1 MAARLEDPPRFMSVK
16 QVADYLHL
24 NEKKVYTLVSEGKI
38 PGTKVT
44 GKWMFPRELIDRWIL
59 ESSHGGL
66 LTDRLL
72 VAGSDDPL
80 LSRVILKLAQDTQA
94 KALLSFTS
102 TGTRLG
108 LELLQAHRAD
118 ASCLRWGPKR
128 EAHLRH
134 PALLRQYPHHRR
146 WILVR
151 AFSREQG
158 LIVHPG
164 VLEKHGSA
172 DDLLRADLRWSLR
185 QNDSGAQRFL
195 IELLGQTGLS
205 PEQLN
210 RVETALSER
219 ESAASVA
226 MGRADAAPGAR
237 AVATEY
243 GLGFVPTG
251 WESFD
256 LVLDRGIYFRSLFQ
270 ELIARLKSETTA
282 ELASNLGGYD
292 LAEAGRLVWGQ
303 D

>member
-80 LSRVILKLAQDTQA
+80 LARVILKLAQDTQA
-94 KALLSFTS
+94 KALLSYTG

-128 EAHLRH
+128 ESHLRH

-158 LIVHPG
+158 LLVAPA
-164 VLEKHGSA
+164 VLDRHGSLDA
-172 DDLLRADLRWSLR
+172 LLAANLRWSLR
-185 QNDSGAQRFL
+185 QGDSAAQRL
-195 IELLGQTGLS
+195 IVEVLS
-205 PEQLN
+205 QADMAPEQLN
-210 RVETALSER
+210 RVETWLSER
-219 ESAASVA
+219 ESAASIA
-226 MGRADAAPGAR
+226 MGTADIAAGAR
-237 AVATEY
+237 SVASEF
-243 GLGFVPTG
+243 GLGFVPIG

-256 LVLDRGIYFRSLFQ
+256 LVLDRGIYFRALFQ
-270 ELIARLKSETTA
+270 ELIARLKSEPTIR
-282 ELASNLGGYD
+282 LASSLGGYE
-292 LAEAGRLVWGQ
+292 LSEAGRLVWGQ
-303 D
+303 E